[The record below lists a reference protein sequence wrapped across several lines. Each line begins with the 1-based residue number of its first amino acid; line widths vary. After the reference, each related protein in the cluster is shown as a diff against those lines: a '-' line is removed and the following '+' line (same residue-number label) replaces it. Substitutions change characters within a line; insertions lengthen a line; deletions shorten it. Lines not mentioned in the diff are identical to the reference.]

1 MIYTDGVFRKPTG
14 IISNISSGNQG
25 GGGMPSTVAWGNVT
39 GKPRLANEL
48 NLTNTALELKDTDS
62 RVLNSID
69 ILSTQE
75 VKDLLNTL

>member
-1 MIYTDGVFRKPTG
+1 MIYTDGIFRKPTG

-25 GGGMPSTVAWGNVT
+25 GGTPSTVAWENVT

-62 RVLNSID
+62 GVLNSID